1 MSGRGAT
8 ETPAPPDRTPTETG
22 SPGVYVGVPEKV
34 VTFEWQARRF
44 AVRTSLETFELKGD
58 RLFITGASGLVLYLL
73 MSRARNREV
82 FGEMAKNIEEA
93 ETRVRDNPEQ
103 ALELLSSVKK
113 TIEKRIPAKSNHE
126 KAN

>member
-1 MSGRGAT
+1 M
-8 ETPAPPDRTPTETG
+8 
-22 SPGVYVGVPEKV
+22 
-34 VTFEWQARRF
+34 
-44 AVRTSLETFELKGD
+44 KGD
-58 RLFITGASGLVLYLL
+58 RLFITGASGLVQYLL